1 MSFSGEM
8 KEEIARLI
16 PEMEEEV
23 RAELMAIIRFCGRI
37 LRQEESVAVFMET
50 ENVVLAK
57 TYVKLIKRAFD
68 LQVQLEIRRHGTGK
82 YNQYFILLS
91 ERPEDML
98 YSEER
103 PERQKLQQA
112 LQAICMWSAQA
123 DPRGFLK
130 TPGSMRAY
138 IRGAFLCTG
147 SMSDPGKSYHFEMV
161 CEDEQTAQI
170 LKELMAGFFV
180 HAKVILRKQRYIVYL
195 KDSEEIIQILN
206 VMEAHRSLMELE
218 NIRII
223 KDMRNSANRQSN
235 CDSANIN
242 KMVRTA
248 ARQVDD
254 IRYIEEHF
262 GFEQLPPQLR
272 EMAQVRLE
280 NPDVSLQE
288 LGTYLDP
295 PVGKS
300 GVNHRLRKL
309 KEIAESLRAG
319 KEK

>member
-16 PEMEEEV
+16 PEKEEEV
-23 RAELMAIIRFCGRI
+23 RAELMAIIRSCGRI